1 MRQAGIEFLA
11 RVPGRR
17 NKTILDSAPLF
28 CPEPVVEGTNSC
40 YWLSFTRRGQR
51 EQTAIIAS
59 GSRQQEGSRIR
70 STTGFSDFS
79 RSTESSLAMQSILLL
94 GGDPKDKR
102 LIVEVGT
109 PKIKGRELELP
120 VTIVIPAADL
130 TPIEQWGGWRVE
142 ATLGTAVVDGNGS
155 FSNLAETVLRV
166 TMPKQPGPG
175 DLTRHR
181 MTLKLRR
188 ARQRLVFTMRDPGGG
203 ATLWGEV
210 EVSP

>member
-1 MRQAGIEFLA
+1 MEFLA
-11 RVPGRR
+11 RVTGGRA
-17 NKTILDSAPLF
+17 ILNSARLSALSR
-28 CPEPVVEGTNSC
+28 VVEDTNSY
-40 YWLSFTRRGQR
+40 YWLGFTPRWKGDDRHHRIEIKAGKGLEVR
-51 EQTAIIAS
+51 
-59 GSRQQEGSRIR
+59 SR
-70 STTGFSDFS
+70 TGFSDFS